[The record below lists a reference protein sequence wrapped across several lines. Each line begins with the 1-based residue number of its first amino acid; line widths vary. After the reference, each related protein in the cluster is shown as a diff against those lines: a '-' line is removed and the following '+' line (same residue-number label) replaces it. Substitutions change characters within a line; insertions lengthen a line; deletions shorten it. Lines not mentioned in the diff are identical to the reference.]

1 MREQTEEIAERI
13 VIAREASGMSV
24 EQAAKSLGVNKYE
37 YQDFESGQIDIPV
50 SSILKIAA
58 LYNVDVATLLTGEEP
73 RRMNYSV
80 TRKGEGVSV
89 ERHKRYKYKALVS
102 DFIGK
107 KANFF
112 IVTADAS
119 DENVQFS
126 SHEGQEFLYV
136 VDGKMELHFKDEKVI
151 LNEGDCIFFNSSIS
165 HAVRTVDGARA
176 RFLSV
181 LLQ

>member
-13 VIAREASGMSV
+13 VAARETCGYSA
-24 EQAAKSLGVNKYE
+24 EEAAKLLGINKYE

-58 LYNVDVATLLTGEEP
+58 LYNVDVKLLLTGESPTEQ
-73 RRMNYSV
+73 NYTV

-89 ERHKRYKYKALVS
+89 ERHKRYKYQALAS

-107 KANFF
+107 KANIF

-136 VDGKMELHFKDEKVI
+136 IDGTMEVHFKNEKVE
-151 LNEGDCIFFNSSIS
+151 LREGDSVFFNSSIS
-165 HAVRTVDGARA
+165 HAVRTKNGARA

-181 LLQ
+181 LM

>member
-1 MREQTEEIAERI
+1 M
-13 VIAREASGMSV
+13 
-24 EQAAKSLGVNKYE
+24 
-37 YQDFESGQIDIPV
+37 
-50 SSILKIAA
+50 
-58 LYNVDVATLLTGEEP
+58 LLTGEDPTEH
-73 RRMNYSV
+73 NFSV

-89 ERHKRYKYKALVS
+89 ERHKRYKYQALAS
-102 DFIGK
+102 DFVGK

-112 IVTADAS
+112 IVTVDAS

-136 VDGKMELHFKDEKVI
+136 LDGTMEVHFKDEKVV
-151 LNEGDCIFFNSSIS
+151 LREGDSVFFNSSIS

-181 LLQ
+181 LV

>member
-13 VIAREASGMSV
+13 VAAREACGYSADG
-24 EQAAKSLGVNKYE
+24 AAEALDINKYE
-37 YQDFESGQIDIPV
+37 YQDYESGKIDIPV
-50 SSILKIAA
+50 SSILKIAN
-58 LYNVDVATLLTGEEP
+58 LYKVDVKILLTGEAP
-73 RRMNYSV
+73 QKSNYTV
-80 TRKGEGVSV
+80 TRRGDGVSV
-89 ERHKRYKYKALVS
+89 ERHKRYKYQALVS

-136 VDGKMELHFKDEKVI
+136 IDGTMEVHIKDEKVE
-151 LNEGDCIFFNSSIS
+151 LHEGDSIIFNSSIS
-165 HAVRTVDGARA
+165 HAVRTINGARA
-176 RFLSV
+176 KFLSV
-181 LLQ
+181 LA

>member
-13 VIAREASGMSV
+13 IAARKASGYSA
-24 EQAAKSLGVNKYE
+24 EDAAKALGINKYE

-50 SSILKIAA
+50 SSILKIAS
-58 LYNVDVATLLTGEEP
+58 LYNVDVKLLLTGEGPKEQ
-73 RRMNYSV
+73 NFTI
-80 TRKGEGVSV
+80 TRKGDGVSV
-89 ERHKRYKYKALVS
+89 ERHKRYKYQALAS

-119 DENVQFS
+119 DESVQYS

-136 VDGKMELHFKDEKVI
+136 LDGSMEVYFKDEKYV
-151 LNEGDCIFFNSSIS
+151 LSEGDSVFFNSSIS
-165 HAVRTVDGARA
+165 HAIRTINGSRA

-181 LLQ
+181 LV

>member
-13 VIAREASGMSV
+13 IAARKACGMSA
-24 EQAAKSLGVNKYE
+24 EEAAKKLDINKYE

-50 SSILKIAA
+50 SSVLKIAK
-58 LYNVDVATLLTGEEP
+58 LYNVDIATLLTGEGPTEK
-73 RRMNYSV
+73 NYTV
-80 TRKGEGVSV
+80 TRRGDGVSV
-89 ERHKRYKYKALVS
+89 ERHKRYKYQALAS

-136 VDGKMELHFKDEKVI
+136 IDGTMEVHFKDEKVV
-151 LNEGDCIFFNSSIS
+151 LNEGDSVFFNSSIS
-165 HAVRTVDGARA
+165 HAIRTVDGARA

-181 LLQ
+181 LM

>member
-13 VIAREASGMSV
+13 VAARKACGISAED
-24 EQAAKSLGVNKYE
+24 AAKELGVNKYE
-37 YQDFESGQIDIPV
+37 YQDYESGQIDIPV

-58 LYNVDVATLLTGEEP
+58 LYNVDVKLLLTGEGPKE
-73 RRMNYSV
+73 MNYTV
-80 TRKGEGVSV
+80 TRKGDGVSV
-89 ERHKRYKYKALVS
+89 ERHKRYKYQALVS
-102 DFIGK
+102 DFVGK

-136 VDGKMELHFKDEKVI
+136 IDGVMEVHFKDEKVE
-151 LNEGDCIFFNSSIS
+151 LRDGDSVFFNSSIS
-165 HAVRTVDGARA
+165 HAIRTKNGARA

-181 LLQ
+181 LV

>member
-50 SSILKIAA
+50 SSILKIAT

-73 RRMNYSV
+73 RRMTYSV

-126 SHEGQEFLYV
+126 SHEGQEFLFV
-136 VDGKMELHFKDEKVI
+136 VDGTMELHFNDDRVI
-151 LNEGDCIFFNSSIS
+151 LNEGDSVFFNSSIS

-176 RFLSV
+176 KFLSV
-181 LLQ
+181 LL

>member
-13 VIAREASGMSV
+13 VAAREACGYSM
-24 EQAAKSLGVNKYE
+24 EDAAKKLGINKYE
-37 YQDFESGQIDIPV
+37 YQDYESGHIDIPV
-50 SSILKIAA
+50 SSILKIAS
-58 LYNVDVATLLTGEEP
+58 LYNVDVKMLLTGEDPTEH
-73 RRMNYSV
+73 NFSV

-89 ERHKRYKYKALVS
+89 ERHKRYKYQALAS
-102 DFIGK
+102 DFVGK

-112 IVTADAS
+112 IVTVDAS

-136 VDGKMELHFKDEKVI
+136 LDGTMEVHFKDEKVV
-151 LNEGDCIFFNSSIS
+151 LREGDSVFFNSSIS

-181 LLQ
+181 LV